1 MSPKLLD
8 DTVLHAREQ
17 TILDAAQQL
26 INQIGTTAL
35 TMDKVVAQVPF
46 SKGTVYN
53 HFSSKEDLLIGLCNS
68 SMQDLVAM
76 FQRAL
81 SIKSCSRN
89 RMLAVGFAYMLYA
102 YLYPDKFML
111 VITAKTPSVSEK
123 ASPARQNEHLDLDN
137 RLLNLVSQVLQQ
149 AMTDHDLTLT
159 HGMSPQE
166 VTFAFW
172 SIGFGTISLLSENV
186 ERCGTRNNMLLERA
200 VVTNCNLVLD
210 GLNWQPLSDPD
221 RTAQLIN
228 LLKAEVFST
237 EMALLEQQS
246 RPLKL

>member
-8 DTVLHAREQ
+8 DTALHAREQ

-53 HFSSKEDLLIGLCNS
+53 HFSSKEDLLIGLCNG
-68 SMQDLVAM
+68 SMQDLAAM

-81 SIKSCSRN
+81 SIDANSRD
-89 RMLAVGFAYMLYA
+89 RMLAVGFTYMLYA

-111 VITAKTPSVSEK
+111 VITAKTPSVSDK
-123 ASPARQNEHLDLDN
+123 ASPARQDEHLDLDN
-137 RLLNLVSQVLQQ
+137 RLLNLVSGVLEQ
-149 AMTDHDLTLT
+149 AISNQDLVLSNGMT
-159 HGMSPQE
+159 PEQ

-186 ERCGTRNNMLLERA
+186 ERCGTRNNMLLEQA
-200 VVTNCNLVLD
+200 VITNCNLVLD
-210 GLNWQPLSDPD
+210 GLNWQPLTDPGH
-221 RTAQLIN
+221 TGELIN
-228 LLKAEVFST
+228 LLKTEVFT
-237 EMALLEQQS
+237 EEMRLLERQE

>member
-8 DTVLHAREQ
+8 DTALHAREQ

-53 HFSSKEDLLIGLCNS
+53 HFSSKEDLLTGLCNS
-68 SMQDLVAM
+68 SMQDLAAM

-81 SIKSCSRN
+81 SINANSRD
-89 RMLAVGFAYMLYA
+89 RMLAVGFTYMLYA

-111 VITAKTPSVSEK
+111 VITAKTPSVSDK
-123 ASPARQNEHLDLDN
+123 ASPARQDEHLDLDN
-137 RLLNLVSQVLQQ
+137 RLLTLVSSVLQQ
-149 AMTDHDLTLT
+149 AINDQDLVLRNGMTVE
-159 HGMSPQE
+159 Q

-186 ERCGTRNNMLLERA
+186 ERCGTRHGMLLEQA
-200 VVTNCNLVLD
+200 VIINCNLVLD
-210 GLNWQPLSDPD
+210 GLNWQPLTSQNN
-221 RTAQLIN
+221 TAELIN
-228 LLKAEVFST
+228 RLKHDVFST
-237 EMALLEQQS
+237 EIAMLEQQG